1 MKTVLDLTKEE
12 AKEYFLKSNNY
23 FNAELPAYLDFSK
36 MLKLIDDELRSGGLG
51 TSSAK
56 AHKTSYSINM
66 NKDGSYDWRMLELIN
81 PILYVCLVK
90 FLTLSN
96 TKNTNNWKRI
106 KDKFIEYKN
115 NSPNIKVKSIPII
128 VEENE
133 NQKKEQILN
142 WWQEVEQE
150 SILLNLKYKYM
161 ADIDISNCYGSI
173 YTHSLV
179 WAIEGEAVGKDSTL
193 RRGTFGQLL
202 DDKLQE
208 INFGETH
215 GIPQGSVLMDF
226 IAEILLGYIDTRISS
241 ALLDKGILDYYII
254 RYRDDYRIFS
264 NNKDT
269 IDNIIKL
276 ISIELSRFKMK
287 LNSKKTKVSEDII
300 GSSVKEA
307 KLYWNSF
314 GKSEKNL
321 DKHLLNIYDFSKKY
335 PNAGYLKR
343 ILSNTFKL
351 IPDSDF
357 MKVSNDVIL
366 SSDLGSILES
376 SNEQNSKS
384 YEDSYSIN
392 RDRVN
397 VSISILLQLLYN
409 NPMVYHLCLAIYSK
423 LLYFIEDNAEKTEI
437 IDLII
442 KRMNDKPYN
451 EYFEIWMQRIIFS
464 YSESIEFNFESEL
477 SKAIYEFKT
486 DTTLSFH
493 KLWNFSWVDNTKSV
507 FSKINDFN
515 IIVEE
520 KLITIPKIFSDDEVS
535 VFLDKSL

>member
-1 MKTVLDLTKEE
+1 MKTVLDLTKQE

-23 FNAELPAYLDFSK
+23 FNAELPAYIDFSK
-36 MLKLIDDELRSGGLG
+36 MLLLIDSELRGGALG
-51 TSSAK
+51 TSLARNY
-56 AHKTSYSINM
+56 KTSYSINM

-81 PILYVCLVK
+81 PILYVSLVK
-90 FLTLSN
+90 YITHSTEN
-96 TKNTNNWKRI
+96 SINNWERI
-106 KDKFIEYKN
+106 KNKFKEYKN
-115 NSPNIKVKSIPII
+115 NSLKIKVKSIPII

-142 WWQEVEQE
+142 WWQGVEQE

-179 WAIEGEAVGKDSTL
+179 WAIEGEEIGKDSAL
-193 RRGTFGQLL
+193 RNSTFGQKL

-208 INFGETH
+208 MNFGETH
-215 GIPQGSVLMDF
+215 GLPQGSVLMDF
-226 IAEILLGYIDTRISS
+226 IAEILLGYIDTKISKDI
-241 ALLDKGILDYYII
+241 ADKDIRDYDII

-269 IDNIIKL
+269 IDNIIKI
-276 ISIELSRFKMK
+276 ISVVLSRFKMK

-314 GKSEKNL
+314 GKNEKNL
-321 DKHLLNIYDFSKKY
+321 DKHLFNIYDFSKKY

-343 ILSNTFKL
+343 VLSDTFKL
-351 IPDSDF
+351 IPDFDF
-357 MKVSNDVIL
+357 QKIPDNVLLNL
-366 SSDLGSILES
+366 ALNTILEN
-376 SNEQNSKS
+376 SNEKNSNL
-384 YEDSYSIN
+384 YEDSYNIN
-392 RDRVN
+392 SDKVN
-397 VSISILLQLLYN
+397 ISISILLQIMYN

-423 LLYFIEDNAEKTEI
+423 LLNFIEDSTEKKEI

-464 YSESIEFNFESEL
+464 YSEYTEITFESEL
-477 SKAIYEFKT
+477 LKAMYEFKI
-486 DTTLSFH
+486 DKNLSFH
-493 KLWNFSWVDNTKSV
+493 KLWNFSWVDNTKGI

-515 IIVEE
+515 IIIED
-520 KLITIPKIFSDDEVS
+520 KLINIPLIFSDDEVS
-535 VFLDKSL
+535 VFIDKSL

>member
-1 MKTVLDLTKEE
+1 
-12 AKEYFLKSNNY
+12 
-23 FNAELPAYLDFSK
+23 
-36 MLKLIDDELRSGGLG
+36 MLALIDSELRGGALG

-56 AHKTSYSINM
+56 IHKTSYSINM

-96 TKNTNNWKRI
+96 TRSSNNWQRI
-106 KDKFIEYKN
+106 KEKFKEYKT
-115 NSPNIKVKSIPII
+115 NSPNIMVKSIPIV

-142 WWQEVEQE
+142 WWQGVEQE

-179 WAIEGEAVGKDSTL
+179 WAIEGEEIGKDSTL

-215 GIPQGSVLMDF
+215 GLPQGSILMDF
-226 IAEILLGYIDTRISS
+226 IAEILLGYLDTRIST
-241 ALLDKGILDYYII
+241 ALSDKSILDYYII

-276 ISIELSRFKMK
+276 ISVELSRFKMK

-300 GSSVKEA
+300 SSSVKEA

-314 GKSEKNL
+314 GKNEKNL

-343 ILSNTFKL
+343 VLSDTFKL
-351 IPDSDF
+351 IPDFDF
-357 MKVSNDVIL
+357 QKIPDNVIL
-366 SSDLGSILES
+366 NLDLKTILEN
-376 SNEQNSKS
+376 SNEKNSNL
-384 YEDSYSIN
+384 YEDSYNIN
-392 RDRVN
+392 NYKVN
-397 VSISILLQLLYN
+397 ISISILLQIMYN

-423 LLYFIEDNAEKTEI
+423 LLNFIEDSTRKKEI

-442 KRMNDKPYN
+442 KRMSDKPYN

-464 YSESIEFNFESEL
+464 YSEYTEFIFESEL
-477 SKAIYEFKT
+477 SKAIYEFKN
-486 DTTLSFH
+486 DKTLSFY
-493 KLWNFSWVDNTKSV
+493 KLWNFSWVDSTKSI
-507 FSKINDFN
+507 FSRINVFN
-515 IIVEE
+515 IVAEE
-520 KLITIPKIFSDDEVS
+520 KLINISSVFTDDEVS